1 MSLEYGERRVQNE
14 RRLRQISEEDI
25 SAIVSALRTSQGAE
39 CVCRFDDI
47 TVDDMREAIKFAKN
61 MNEAMESSRRV
72 VWKTVL
78 ILGTTLILSLLGW
91 GIVKEIGAGLGKMK

>member
-1 MSLEYGERRVQNE
+1 METHLQERR
-14 RRLRQISEEDI
+14 RRNFTDEDLEILSGILRKSNSVDCI
-25 SAIVSALRTSQGAE
+25 
-39 CVCRFDDI
+39 CRFDDI
-47 TVDDMREAIKFAKN
+47 TQEDMREAIRFAKN
-61 MNEAMESSRRV
+61 MNEAMESSKRV